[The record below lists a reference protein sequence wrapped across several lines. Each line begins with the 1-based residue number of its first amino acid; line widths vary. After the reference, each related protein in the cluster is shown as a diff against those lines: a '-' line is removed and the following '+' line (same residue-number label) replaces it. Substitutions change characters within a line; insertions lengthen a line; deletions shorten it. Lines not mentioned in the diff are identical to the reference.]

1 SLVLAVIYL
10 SAFIYVHYE
19 HEKRVQL
26 LKQQIKDHP
35 RQEVYTVESLPF
47 EHYMHHPSPI
57 NKNYQEWFNNYEEL
71 PKMTK
76 VKYIPFGSDDS

>member
-1 SLVLAVIYL
+1 
-10 SAFIYVHYE
+10 
-19 HEKRVQL
+19 
-26 LKQQIKDHP
+26 
-35 RQEVYTVESLPF
+35 
-47 EHYMHHPSPI
+47 I

>member
-1 SLVLAVIYL
+1 MSRGLGDVY
-10 SAFIYVHYE
+10 
-19 HEKRVQL
+19 KRQ
-26 LKQQIKDHP
+26 
-35 RQEVYTVESLPF
+35 VESLPF

-57 NKNYQEWFNNYEEL
+57 NKNYQEGFNNYEEL

>member
-1 SLVLAVIYL
+1 LVTDDAYN
-10 SAFIYVHYE
+10 
-19 HEKRVQL
+19 VQTAM
-26 LKQQIKDHP
+26 IP